1 MSKTGKLP
9 RYALLLAVPLL
20 ASCSRPVTDD
30 SRSIVVWEQEDAQV
44 APYIDSVFEA
54 FRKLPG
60 NEDVQITRTHYQTE
74 DLRQQFQAASLAGV
88 QPDLLL
94 GPSDTAGLY
103 AVSGFIMP
111 LDGIFD
117 FSRYNDPVVEAITLD
132 GHHWGVPVSN
142 GNHLM
147 MFYNRKFVKA
157 APKTT
162 DELFSFCANDARAYK
177 LDRCIAFD
185 MGEPFWLMPWLGAF
199 GGWPMDGKKPTL
211 DTQAM
216 RDTIN
221 FYLDLKYEK
230 KFVPMEC
237 DYNCMDSLFKENKA
251 AFIINGDWAISGYQK
266 QLGKDFGLCVIP
278 KLSKT
283 GRYPSPM
290 VSGKYFMVSSGVS
303 PRKLELLKRLLEFY
317 TSRENQVRQ
326 YQVLTRLPAL
336 KAAGSAKEITSDEV
350 SRISLEQILKGRPM
364 PMATEMR
371 AVWDSARNYMG
382 LATTRKMD
390 VDTAVRKMQ
399 ENTSKKIEEMNR

>member
-9 RYALLLAVPLL
+9 RYVLLLAVPLL
-20 ASCSRPVTDD
+20 ASCSRPVADD

-60 NEDVQITRTHYQTE
+60 NGDVQITRTHYQTE

-117 FSRYNDPVVEAITLD
+117 FSKFNDPVVEAITLD
-132 GHHWGVPVSN
+132 GHKWGVPVSN

-147 MFYNRKFVKA
+147 MFYNKRFVKA

-162 DELFSFCANDARAYK
+162 DELFSFCANDAKRYK

-216 RDTIN
+216 RDTVN

-278 KLSKT
+278 KLSAT

-303 PRKLELLKRLLEFY
+303 PKKLELLKNLLEFY
-317 TSRENQVRQ
+317 TSRENQVKQ
-326 YQVLTRLPAL
+326 YQTLTRLPAL

-382 LATTRKMD
+382 LATTKKMD